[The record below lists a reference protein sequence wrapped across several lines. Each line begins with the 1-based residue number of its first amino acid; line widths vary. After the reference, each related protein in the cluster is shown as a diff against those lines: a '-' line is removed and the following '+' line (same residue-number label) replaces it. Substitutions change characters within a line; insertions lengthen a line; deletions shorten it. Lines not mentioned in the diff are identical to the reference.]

1 MPNSDSEDD
10 MSEVS
15 QLSQLSSVPSN
26 MMVGNY
32 PRTPP
37 RNVRRRTQ
45 EQPSTP
51 RSERAEVMNEVS
63 PATAARLLRITNPYY
78 DTHGRDTLG
87 SYLDSVD
94 DETTATGSSGSQSD
108 LFSVG
113 RVREDGSVRGP
124 SSSPERRSR
133 PEPLGLQRM
142 FPATDSRFRR
152 AERESLAA
160 IPEVSTEGAAPVV
173 DPNIFESPVRG
184 RAPRPF
190 NPHPFPEVAAA
201 NARILAESRA
211 NPPMTPIQAPIV
223 PSNPDIPK
231 KRSFSDFEDDEGLD
245 GGAFFR
251 KGKSKRKSKRKTLK
265 KKKRKTM
272 KKKKSLKKK
281 RRLSKKK
288 IFKKRKH

>member
-1 MPNSDSEDD
+1 MPNSDSDDD
-10 MSEVS
+10 MSEV
-15 QLSQLSSVPSN
+15 SQLSSVPSN

-51 RSERAEVMNEVS
+51 RSDRVEATNE
-63 PATAARLLRITNPYY
+63 LLRITNPYY
-78 DTHGRDTLG
+78 DTHGSDTLG
-87 SYLDSVD
+87 SYLDTVD

-113 RVREDGSVRGP
+113 RVRPDGTVRGP

-133 PEPLGLQRM
+133 PEPLRLQRM
-142 FPATDSRFRR
+142 FPVTDPRFRR
-152 AERESLAA
+152 AERESLAM

-173 DPNIFESPVRG
+173 NSNIFESPERG
-184 RAPRPF
+184 TAPRPF

-211 NPPMTPIQAPIV
+211 NPPRTPIQAPIR
-223 PSNPDIPK
+223 PSTPTAPR
-231 KRSFSDFEDDEGLD
+231 KRKADDMDEDEGLD

-251 KGKSKRKSKRKTLK
+251 KAKSKRKSKRKTMK

-288 IFKKRKH
+288 TFKKRKH

>member
-1 MPNSDSEDD
+1 MSESDDD

-26 MMVGNY
+26 IMVGNY

-37 RNVRRRTQ
+37 RNVRRRIQ

-51 RSERAEVMNEVS
+51 RSERDEVMNEVS
-63 PATAARLLRITNPYY
+63 NATAARLLRITNPFYE
-78 DTHGRDTLG
+78 TQGRDTMG

-94 DETTATGSSGSQSD
+94 NETTATGSSGTQSD

-133 PEPLGLQRM
+133 PEPLRLQRM
-142 FPATDSRFRR
+142 FPATDLRFRR

-173 DPNIFESPVRG
+173 NPNMFDSPVRG
-184 RAPRPF
+184 RVQRPF

-201 NARILAESRA
+201 NALILAESRA
-211 NPPMTPIQAPIV
+211 NPPPMTPIQAPIR
-223 PSNPDIPK
+223 PSTPTAPR
-231 KRSFSDFEDDEGLD
+231 KRKADDMDEDEGLD

-251 KGKSKRKSKRKTLK
+251 KAKSKRKSKRKNMK

-288 IFKKRKH
+288 TFKKRKH

>member
-1 MPNSDSEDD
+1 MPNSDSDDD

-15 QLSQLSSVPSN
+15 QLSSVPSN
-26 MMVGNY
+26 INVGNY

-37 RNVRRRTQ
+37 RQVRRRTQ

-51 RSERAEVMNEVS
+51 RSDRAEVMNEVS
-63 PATAARLLRITNPYY
+63 PAAAVRLLRITNPYY

-113 RVREDGSVRGP
+113 RVRSDGTVRGP
-124 SSSPERRSR
+124 SSSPERRPR
-133 PEPLGLQRM
+133 PEPLGIQRM

-152 AERESLAA
+152 AERENLAA
-160 IPEVSTEGAAPVV
+160 IPEVSTEGAAPAVN
-173 DPNIFESPVRG
+173 PNMFDSPVRD
-184 RAPRPF
+184 RAQRPF

-201 NARILAESRA
+201 NARLLAERHA
-211 NPPMTPIQAPIV
+211 NPPRTPIQAPNV
-223 PSNPDIPK
+223 PSNPEIPK
-231 KRSFSDFEDDEGLD
+231 KRSFSDFDDDEGLD

-251 KGKSKRKSKRKTLK
+251 KGKSKQKSKRKVMK
-265 KKKRKTM
+265 NKKRKTI

-288 IFKKRKH
+288 TLKKRKH